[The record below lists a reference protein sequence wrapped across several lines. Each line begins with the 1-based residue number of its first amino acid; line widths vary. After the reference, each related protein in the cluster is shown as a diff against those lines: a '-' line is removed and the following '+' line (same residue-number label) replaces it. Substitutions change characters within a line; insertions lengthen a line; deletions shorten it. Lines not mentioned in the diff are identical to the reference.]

1 MKRALPD
8 TNAISS
14 LFSGDEKVLHHL
26 AEAEQILMSIFVLAE
41 LYAGFK
47 GGSKE
52 KQNRELLKNFIS
64 KKSVEILN
72 ATMETAE
79 FFAVIKNKL
88 KIAGKPIP
96 LNDVWIAAHA
106 LEHNAEIISYD
117 KHFTLIEGLHIWN
130 Y

>member
-1 MKRALPD
+1 MKKALPD

-14 LFSGDEKVLHHL
+14 LFMGNEKILNHL
-26 AEAEQILMSIFVLAE
+26 AEAEQIFISVFVLGE
-41 LYAGFK
+41 LYTGFK
-47 GGSKE
+47 GGNKE
-52 KQNRELLKNFIS
+52 KQNREILKNFIL
-64 KKSVEILN
+64 KNSVEILN
-72 ATMETAE
+72 ATIETAE
-79 FFAVIKNKL
+79 FFSVIKNKL

-117 KHFTLIEGLHIWN
+117 KHFNLIDGLHIWS